1 MELIYD
7 ATAYFQQG
15 GPIMVPIVM
24 LSVLI
29 WGLIIERL
37 VFFHRLEKADGGE
50 NKDLLELNGHP
61 LPPAAAT
68 GLCAP
73 VFRELIRHSSG
84 EAELDKRILE
94 RYALRQKNRLQRSCA
109 VLAALA
115 TAAPLLGLFGTVSGM
130 INTFE
135 AITFFGTGNAKALAA
150 GISEALVTTQSGLLV
165 GIPGLFM
172 ARLIRQRARR
182 LDNRLDETVM
192 AARRCLQ

>member
-1 MELIYD
+1 MELIYN
-7 ATAYFQQG
+7 AKAYFQQG
-15 GPIMVPIVM
+15 GPVMVPIVM

-29 WGLIIERL
+29 WGLIVERL
-37 VFFHRLEKADGGE
+37 LFFHRLEKSE
-50 NKDLLELNGHP
+50 CKETKVPLELNGRP
-61 LPPAAAT
+61 LPPASAT

-73 VFRELIRHSSG
+73 VIRALIRHGSG
-84 EAELDKRILE
+84 EAETDRRILD
-94 RYALRQKNRLQRSCA
+94 RYVLSQKNRLQRSSA

-135 AITFFGTGNAKALAA
+135 AITFFGTGNVKALAA

-172 ARLIRQRARR
+172 ARLIQQRARR
-182 LDNRLDETVM
+182 LNNRLDETVM

>member
-7 ATAYFQQG
+7 AAVYFQQG
-15 GPIMVPIVM
+15 GPVMVPIVL
-24 LSVLI
+24 LSVVIWALI
-29 WGLIIERL
+29 AERL
-37 VFFHRLEKADGGE
+37 LFFHRLEKADGGAK
-50 NKDLLELNGHP
+50 NSLLQLNGRP

-73 VFRELIRHSSG
+73 LFQALMRHG
-84 EAELDKRILE
+84 CGDAERDGRTLE
-94 RYALRQKNRLQRSCA
+94 RYALRQKNRLWRSLG

-165 GIPGLFM
+165 GIPALFM
-172 ARLIRQRARR
+172 TRLIRQRAR
-182 LDNRLDETVM
+182 LLNHRLDETVM

>member
-7 ATAYFQQG
+7 AAAYFQQG
-15 GPIMVPIVM
+15 GPVMAPIVM
-24 LSVLI
+24 LSVMI
-29 WGLIIERL
+29 WGLIAERL
-37 VFFHRLEKADGGE
+37 VFFHRMEKADGGVK
-50 NKDLLELNGHP
+50 NSPMKLNDRP
-61 LPPAAAT
+61 LPPAAGT

-73 VFRELIRHSSG
+73 VLRALMQQG
-84 EAELDKRILE
+84 CGDAELDRRILA
-94 RYALRQKNRLQRSCA
+94 RYALRQKNRLWRSLGL
-109 VLAALA
+109 LAALA

-182 LDNRLDETVM
+182 LNNRLDETVM
-192 AARRCLQ
+192 AARRCLK